1 MFLRRPMD
9 IPAKDWISGNLAA
22 EVSQRARVDAD
33 DGSVGDQES
42 STLDDLKRARKTLRP
57 VLNVVIIGLNAV
69 GAGKPMELACA
80 CKQTRH
86 CQCVEKWF
94 KFRGTAYARSVATR
108 YRLWAKGW
116 RLADMPFRSKEC
128 LKRMPTSYPDH
139 LSGCTNVI

>member
-57 VLNVVIIGLNAV
+57 VLNVVIMSRKANGACMCVQADSSLSVRGEVVQVSRNRICQICGDAVQIVGKGLET
-69 GAGKPMELACA
+69 G
-80 CKQTRH
+80 
-86 CQCVEKWF
+86 
-94 KFRGTAYARSVATR
+94 
-108 YRLWAKGW
+108 
-116 RLADMPFRSKEC
+116 
-128 LKRMPTSYPDH
+128 
-139 LSGCTNVI
+139 